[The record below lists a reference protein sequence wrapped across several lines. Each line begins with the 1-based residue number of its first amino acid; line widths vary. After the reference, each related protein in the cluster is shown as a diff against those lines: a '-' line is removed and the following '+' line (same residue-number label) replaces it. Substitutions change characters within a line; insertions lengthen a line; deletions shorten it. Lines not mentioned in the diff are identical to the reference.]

1 MIVIAILCVIL
12 VSIFLKN
19 VGEGA
24 KKSHKNDLMAGDLMT
39 YTEKFKALIL
49 LSL

>member
-1 MIVIAILCVIL
+1 MFYTVL
-12 VSIFLKN
+12 VSIFLKD
-19 VGEGA
+19 VGETA

-39 YTEKFKALIL
+39 YNEKFKALIL

>member
-1 MIVIAILCVIL
+1 MIVITILCAVL
-12 VSIFLKN
+12 VSIFLKD

-39 YTEKFKALIL
+39 YSEKFKALIL
-49 LSL
+49 LRL